1 MSLFYEGLNE
11 ALPDAPATHTREE
24 TRRVS
29 PKTLSRDTAP
39 KISSISHPTSYFV
52 LVYAR

>member
-11 ALPDAPATHTREE
+11 ALPDAPATRTRGE

-29 PKTLSRDTAP
+29 PKDALGRHGAHSRPHITL
-39 KISSISHPTSYFV
+39 
-52 LVYAR
+52 L